1 MIDAPHPCGQE
12 AGEEAAMG
20 SRIGAGTR
28 ACGIAA
34 SFVHAFT
41 ILGLVFGEYGYAV
54 AATSENAPDT
64 APPSAGLSDDDLV
77 ELVGPIALYPDELLA
92 ITLPASTYPLQ
103 IVQAARFLE
112 KHEKNPD
119 LKPDEDWDESIIGL
133 LNYPEV
139 INLMNED
146 LDWTWKLGEA
156 VANQQDDIMWAV
168 QSFRGKADEAGNLE
182 SNDKVTVE
190 KEEKDGDQVIII
202 ESTSPEVIY
211 VPQYQPST
219 VIVYQTTPYP
229 WYWSRP
235 YPYYYRP
242 AAAFWT
248 GMFVGAAVG
257 WGMRW
262 GWGRGHSHVNVNRNV
277 NVNVNR
283 PTRPNRPSQGD
294 RPGGGGGDRWKPE
307 KGPGNQAG
315 GRPGQGAGGKDRP
328 STGQRPTGGDRAGD
342 RKGGGD
348 RAGAGDR
355 KGGGDRAGAGDRK
368 GGGDRAGAGD
378 RKGGGD
384 RAGAGS
390 RESRSSTGSRQ
401 QKSGSRDSASRSSQ
415 QRSGRSATSSRSTR
429 GSSMGSYG
437 SGSRTRSNASRGSSS
452 RGGSR
457 GGGHS
462 RGGGGRGG
470 GGGRRR

>member
-1 MIDAPHPCGQE
+1 MINAPHPCGQE

-41 ILGLVFGEYGYAV
+41 ILGLVFGQYGYAV

-112 KHEKNPD
+112 KYEKDPD

-133 LNYPEV
+133 INYPEV
-139 INLMNED
+139 INLMNQD

-156 VANQQDDIMWAV
+156 VANQQDDVMWAV
-168 QSFRGKADEAGNLE
+168 QTFRGKADEAGNLE
-182 SNDKVTVE
+182 SNDKVNIE

-219 VIVYQTTPYP
+219 VIVYQSSPYP

-294 RPGGGGGDRWKPE
+294 RPGGGNRPGGGGGDRWNAE

-315 GRPGQGAGGKDRP
+315 GRPGQGAGGKDRASTGQRPAGGNRP
-328 STGQRPTGGDRAGD
+328 STGQRPAGGDRAGD
-342 RKGGGD
+342 RKAGGD
-348 RAGAGDR
+348 RAGAGNR
-355 KGGGDRAGAGDRK
+355 QGGGDRAG
-368 GGGDRAGAGD
+368 
-378 RKGGGD
+378 
-384 RAGAGS
+384 S
-390 RESRSSTGSRQ
+390 RESRPSTGSRQ
-401 QKSGSRDSASRSSQ
+401 QQAGGRSRDTASRSSQ
-415 QRSGRSATSSRSTR
+415 QRSGRSATSQKSSRS
-429 GSSMGSYG
+429 SSMGRYG
-437 SGSRTRSNASRGSSS
+437 SGSSTRSSASRGSTS
-452 RGGSR
+452 RGGGSR
-457 GGGHS
+457 GHS